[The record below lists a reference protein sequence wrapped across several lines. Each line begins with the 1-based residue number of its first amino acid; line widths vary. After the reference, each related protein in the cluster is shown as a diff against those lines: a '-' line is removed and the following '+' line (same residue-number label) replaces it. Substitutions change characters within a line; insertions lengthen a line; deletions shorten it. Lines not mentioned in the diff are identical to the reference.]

1 MRKALYTFLAIPV
14 LALAGFAVPQ
24 AAHATPSICDA
35 DAGNLVSDCGFE
47 GGAYNVPAAPATCR
61 TIGRRSIPGTGP
73 GLTERSQSQ
82 TPVTKHLNWAI
93 IPLRECRRVA
103 NHHRWQRQHLPTRAF
118 ISIRAATTQPATR
131 TIRSPG
137 IGTLLLNE
145 DGEPA
150 DTYTLFTYDVTGT
163 GSDLLT
169 FEGYSNS
176 GYNYLDDVQVD
187 YVSGPVSSVPEP
199 TSMALLGTGLF
210 GLWAARR
217 RRKA

>member
-35 DAGNLVSDCGFE
+35 DAGNLVSNCGFE
-47 GGAYNVPAAPATCR
+47 GGAYNVPSGPSDVPNDWTAVNSGNWT
-61 TIGRRSIPGTGP
+61 GFDGTVAVPNSGNEALELGNYP
-73 GLTERSQSQ
+73 DQGIAGASQ
-82 TPVTKHLNWAI
+82 TITDGSGNIYQLSFYLYQSGDN
-93 IPLRECRRVA
+93 
-103 NHHRWQRQHLPTRAF
+103 
-118 ISIRAATTQPATR
+118 PAGDQDYQV
-131 TIRSPG
+131 SWN
-137 IGTLLLNE
+137 GTLLLNE

-169 FEGYSNS
+169 FEGYSDS

-199 TSMALLGTGLF
+199 ASMALLGTGLF